1 MLFLLSFFFLM
12 IRRPPR
18 STRTDTLFPHT
29 PLFRSSVR
37 MALAHHDTAH
47 GDQAERLDAIFLGP
61 QYGRDDDVA
70 SGLEPAVGAQAD
82 AVAQPVEGE
91 HLIDL
96 GQAHFPRGAGIL
108 DRKST
113 RLNSSH

>member
-1 MLFLLSFFFLM
+1 MPHSSPT
-12 IRRPPR
+12 RP
-18 STRTDTLFPHT
+18 SSDL
-29 PLFRSSVR
+29 SVR

-47 GDQAERLDAIFLGP
+47 GDQAERPDAIFLGP

-96 GQAHFPRGAGIL
+96 GQAHFPRGAGIFDARSEEHTSEL
-108 DRKST
+108 QLLM
-113 RLNSSH
+113 RLSYAVLFLK